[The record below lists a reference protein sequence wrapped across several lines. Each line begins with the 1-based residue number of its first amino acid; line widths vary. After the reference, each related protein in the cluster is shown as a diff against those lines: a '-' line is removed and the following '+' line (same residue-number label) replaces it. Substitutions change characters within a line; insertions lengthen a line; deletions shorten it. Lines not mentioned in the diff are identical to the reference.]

1 MHAFDRSL
9 ALAAALL
16 LAFVQSGCVTKGK
29 YETVESER
37 SALEREVESLA
48 RELDVLTRMV
58 ESTEAEAAV
67 AEAAAEALI
76 SELEA
81 ELQAGEIE
89 VRRMVDGVTVEVS
102 DSLLFGS
109 ASATLSP
116 KGLDLLARVAG
127 QLKDENAIITV
138 EGHTDSWPIGPKVK
152 KRYDSN
158 WELGAARAALVV
170 KRLSVGGV
178 DPARLRVVS
187 YGPFDPIA
195 SNDTA
200 KGRARNRR
208 TEIIVR
214 HLER

>member
-1 MHAFDRSL
+1 MIMHAFDRSL

-37 SALEREVESLA
+37 NELEREVESLA

-58 ESTEAEAAV
+58 ESTEAEAA
-67 AEAAAEALI
+67 AEALI

-89 VRRMVDGVTVEVS
+89 VRRMIDGVTVEVS

-109 ASATLSP
+109 ASAALSP
-116 KGLDLLARVAG
+116 KGLDVLARVAD